1 MRAPLEHPPAPL
13 RDPAPDP
20 MQPDRSPV
28 DRLVLLKPYAAAAE
42 AAAGPV
48 TLTQLAGDKPC
59 VLHLF
64 TG

>member
-1 MRAPLEHPPAPL
+1 MRAPFEHPRLAS
-13 RDPAPDP
+13 RAA
-20 MQPDRSPV
+20 MPDRAPV

>member
-1 MRAPLEHPPAPL
+1 MSTLAASRAATATL
-13 RDPAPDP
+13 
-20 MQPDRSPV
+20 MQPDRAPV

-48 TLTQLAGDKPC
+48 TLSQLAGEKPC

>member
-1 MRAPLEHPPAPL
+1 
-13 RDPAPDP
+13 

-48 TLTQLAGDKPC
+48 TLSQLAGEKPC